1 MITTVRWYDFKD
13 AFDDIRPDN
22 FSYEGLEAHFPCLSA
37 FPFKSFGNSLVNVG
51 FGLRA

>member
-22 FSYEGLEAHFPCLSA
+22 FSYEGLEALFDYLQMLEDDIGKPTFSLLVSLS
-37 FPFKSFGNSLVNVG
+37 F
-51 FGLRA
+51 